1 MSAKA
6 VVVTPLEAVAV
17 ICRDKFV
24 AQKIALTRMESLI
37 CELHNYPR
45 AERAERAEPCPSSLG
60 SSLAEPSRA
69 STRLGPELGN
79 LRSALLFPEPS

>member
-37 CELHNYPR
+37 CELHNYP
-45 AERAERAEPCPSSLG
+45 
-60 SSLAEPSRA
+60 
-69 STRLGPELGN
+69 
-79 LRSALLFPEPS
+79 